1 MKSITIMDQRYTT
14 YGTDHFL
21 IAPLTDFDGGGAL
34 ELLSTTSLPVKAPTE
49 AGGEAVMRPKCG
61 TRQSFRYPHTVV
73 NTTPDSI
80 KKE

>member
-49 AGGEAVMRPKCG
+49 AGGEDVRPECG
-61 TRQSFRYPHTVV
+61 TRQSSVPSHGSEH
-73 NTTPDSI
+73 NTKISL
-80 KKE
+80 KK